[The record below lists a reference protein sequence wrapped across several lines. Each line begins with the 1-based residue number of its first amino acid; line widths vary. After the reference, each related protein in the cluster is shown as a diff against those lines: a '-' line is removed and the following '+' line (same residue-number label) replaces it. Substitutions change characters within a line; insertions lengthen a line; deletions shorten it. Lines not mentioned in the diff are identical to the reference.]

1 MAKLEN
7 RRSRKWRTGITVA
20 VASLAMVLSILTPT
34 KASADPDAVA
44 KARNQLAKIDAR
56 NAELDTKYA
65 QLQDDLAKI
74 EKRVGKARKQ
84 LNTQKAAVSAQ
95 SNQVGRLAA
104 AQFQMSNV
112 GVTAQLLTRS
122 DAKTFISSLGVIDA
136 VNARSLTQLQQMQL
150 AQANITEL
158 NREILT
164 AEEQAKKAVAAQKKL
179 VADSEAAQAEAQ
191 KVLKKLTKEERARL
205 QALEATRDPQQPV
218 SREDTR
224 TNKPKKPNK
233 PAPPVNT
240 GPASGAAKKAMNY
253 AMAQRGKR
261 YRLGGTGPNA
271 YDCSGLMMMAYR
283 SAGISIPRTAGA
295 QFRGIGHRVSRSDLK
310 PGDLVFYYR
319 GIRHVGMYIGNGR
332 IVHAANPR
340 RGIVTTGVFSM
351 PYMGAR
357 RVG

>member
-20 VASLAMVLSILTPT
+20 VASLAMALSVLTPQP
-34 KASADPDAVA
+34 ANADPGAVA
-44 KARNQLAKIDAR
+44 KARKQLAKIDAK

-136 VNARSLTQLQQMQL
+136 VNSRSLTQLQQMQL
-150 AQANITEL
+150 AQANIVEL

-191 KVLKKLTKEERARL
+191 KVLQKLSKEERARL
-205 QALEATRDPQQPV
+205 QTLEATRSPQQI

-224 TNKPKKPNK
+224 GEKANE

-295 QFRGIGHRVSRSDLK
+295 QFRGIGRHVSRSDLQ

-319 GIRHVGMYIGNGR
+319 GIRHVGMYIGNGQ

-340 RGIVTTGVFSM
+340 RGIVTTGVSSM